1 MHPSPEIQVLTGF
14 TSLAFG
20 AGPGEAKAVFG
31 APDEETV
38 LEDEVFN
45 RPKLLWHYH
54 HLALSLFF
62 DLNNKSLFCSA
73 ECKHPDTL
81 LFGEKV
87 MGSNEKTL
95 IELLKKHNYTLS
107 EKEVLPWG
115 ETCLNFDEAG
125 LEAYFENKKL
135 IALSFSEKGL

>member
-1 MHPSPEIQVLTGF
+1 MPPSPEIQVLTGF

-20 AGPGEAKAVFG
+20 AGPDKAKSVFG
-31 APDEETV
+31 APEEETL

-62 DLNNKSLFCSA
+62 DLNNKSQFCSA
-73 ECKHPDTL
+73 ECKHIDTL
-81 LFGEKV
+81 IFGEKV
-87 MGSNEKTL
+87 MGTNEKTL
-95 IELLKKHNYTLS
+95 IELLKKHQYSLS
-107 EKEVLPWG
+107 EREVLPWG
-115 ETCLNFDEAG
+115 EICLNFEEAG

-135 IALSFSEKGL
+135 IALSFSEKGH